1 MMRTEAKA
9 QRVFR
14 LLLTAVLAAG
24 LLLAQPAQAQTDLG
38 VSTTQTVHP
47 KPATVGQPLTITV
60 TLTNNSVPQHVGL
73 KTSSRTTWS
82 WFR

>member
-9 QRVFR
+9 QSVFR

-47 KPATVGQPLTITV
+47 NYGRAAA
-60 TLTNNSVPQHVGL
+60 NHN
-73 KTSSRTTWS
+73 R
-82 WFR
+82 